1 MKIGLIGCGKVGT
14 SIFYYLSKNNLIVG
28 VYDINKTHEKR
39 TARLLHVKQNPPL
52 EQLCRTSTALFFATP
67 DDEIKNAYKSLEHFI
82 EGKKYLYHFS
92 GLLPAAIFPKT
103 RNVYRASVHPFA
115 TFPQLFIPPAR
126 RQYMLFL
133 EGDQRA
139 AKAAYTIF
147 DKTHFTLKTISTKKK
162 IHYHILG
169 VFSSNF
175 IVGLLSA
182 MRGLTKHL
190 GWTEQEMHDAIFPM
204 IEETLE
210 NIRLYSSEGA
220 LSGPLVRGDTKTIRR
235 HLGALKHDKH
245 LAAIYKALS
254 LHLLDTVVKDSNKDV
269 RKILLR

>member
-14 SIFYYLSKNNLIVG
+14 SIFYYLSRNNPIVG
-28 VYDINKTHEKR
+28 VYDVNKTHQKR
-39 TARLLHVKQNPPL
+39 TARLLHVNRNLPL

-67 DDEIKNAYKSLEHFI
+67 DDEIKKAYKEVQRFI
-82 EGKKYLYHFS
+82 TGKKYLFHFS
-92 GLLPAAIFPKT
+92 GLLPAAALPKK
-103 RNVYRASVHPFA
+103 RDVNRASAHPFA

-133 EGDQRA
+133 EGDRRA
-139 AKAAYTIF
+139 VKAAYTIF
-147 DKTHFTLKTISTKKK
+147 DKKHFTLKTISKKK
-162 IHYHILG
+162 KAHYHILG

-175 IVGLLSA
+175 IVGLFSA
-182 MRGLTKHL
+182 MHSLAKQL
-190 GWTEQEMHDAIFPM
+190 GWTKQEMYDAIFPM

-210 NIRLYSSEGA
+210 NIQLYNGKGA

-235 HLGALKHDKH
+235 HLRILKQDKH

-254 LHLLDTVVKDSNKDV
+254 LQLLEMVVKSSNKNIK
-269 RKILLR
+269 KILLH